1 MNKQGRYKLRG
12 VLMLLFALGNME
24 NGDDVIEK
32 LKAKLD
38 DLTDVLNMEQQHYDN
53 LPEIM
58 MWTTL
63 ADSLVDN
70 TNCLKEARKALAN
83 IVDAYET
90 SDGTPYAEVKDNI
103 ASVIRNVTDVIDN
116 R

>member
-24 NGDDVIEK
+24 NNDDVVEK
-32 LKAKLD
+32 LETKLD
-38 DLTDVLNMEQQHYDN
+38 DLTDVLNAEQQHYDN
-53 LPEIM
+53 LPDIM

-70 TNCLKEARKALAN
+70 TNCLKEAQKAMAN
-83 IVDAYET
+83 IVDAYTT
-90 SDGTPYAEVKDNI
+90 SDRTPYAEVKDDI